1 MKRIIL
7 ILISAML
14 LWSCNRI
21 MEDNHMPNG
30 SLPEGAPATLCLGFG
45 NLDYMRVSVGTKAEA
60 SSADEARVHDLYVMI
75 FNNSTG
81 EKIYGRFFSYEHLK
95 EDIATLTSGKNE
107 GWWVENKTLSG
118 VEPVVTDTRGVVKL
132 STEICHDA
140 KVVLL
145 ANVVN
150 AISFLDRDRLP
161 SEGDSNEVY
170 VDDISYLN
178 DIRTFSQLER
188 TKVILEQDIVNRKDL
203 FLMMGTLPSVDT
215 EAMQWNKNDVPYNST
230 YKIELK
236 AVDAKVKFMVRCN
249 KDNNP
254 ANYFISDSQA
264 VYWKACNIPDRCYL
278 FSDYNDEAAPDDVMS
293 FDSENAYFEG
303 KESKDGYDW
312 YVFSFYMLESR
323 HGAKRSADSYIK
335 REKQETRETDDHSF
349 SYWRMDNGEREDFNG
364 EAYVENVGWYYAPD
378 KAPFVQ
384 FDMILTLTQAGIDAM
399 GGGIVGNAMTSDTIY
414 SVHLGDFTNNGYDD
428 YNTLRSHFYTY
439 KIVIVNSGTI
449 YAEVE
454 NDDEKEPGQEGFLI
468 LTNDEIVNADCHY
481 AYHMV
486 SFNRSPGLRADMFS
500 WYVKTPFGEGK
511 PQTKTDPDNSNYTL
525 YVGDKTRT
533 DGLDPLDY
541 LWCKFAVNDVVAGEY
556 TTNRVKYMGETD
568 FATGKLH
575 YDPSWKPSKGSWED
589 PDGNMKSHPDLMDI
603 SQLIEYIVD
612 QNNKDLAASD
622 FLFDSESG
630 KYVIRVTIFIDEYYY
645 EENPISGEKDPD
657 LWRRFVNAKPREMHI
672 LSDAR
677 QSRDRASDVIQSSH
691 SVIQQSIQTIYN
703 IYAPGLR
710 TLWGCEHL
718 DEIKAK
724 VPAGW
729 QYWPA
734 TSPYDVRS
742 GANSALGKENGR
754 FNSAYIWNLLSSN
767 SGTGGT
773 EYKNREWDTYMTFEV
788 NNDQPEL
795 NTSYQGLAFS
805 CMTRNRD
812 NNGNGIIDHEEVRWY
827 LASSQQLI
835 GLWVGNESLSLS
847 ARLYKPAPAV
857 HYNGNDYPQEW
868 RAHVVSSTNKMVCWS
883 EEGAGS
889 TDLQYDVQGS
899 PYNTWTS
906 WDLATHGESV
916 RCLRNIGTYDSS
928 SGLQDISFAPYNY
941 EIDKYFTLETTHKDP
956 SDPSS
961 QPIAYTFSFDRL
973 NTKSIRE
980 YSEGE
985 LPFHDQNSL
994 TNRVYSKMI
1003 TQNLVED
1010 PDINL
1015 QEITPGLIM
1024 KNVNTNVTAWGNNPY
1039 CPPGYRFP
1047 NLTEWI
1053 LMSLYLSDDY
1063 LKKDKDGNSYSPS
1076 HVMPS
1081 RTYYDRGYYGSL
1093 KSDTEPWSVESDKV
1107 GWIFSNKLHCY
1118 EYNKTVN
1125 RSRCVKDEEMTG
1137 HINGDISID
1146 SNFIYPDDKT
1156 PITLTLSS
1164 TASTLTAASLKLC
1177 YNAHNG
1183 NYRELD
1189 IPVKSPKGLE
1199 YRETQ
1204 VVTIPSLASLGLTQE
1219 DIDAAGGHPMV
1230 LKATAINAWGNVFDV
1245 TPLQVKMINPIGG
1258 SLSGDASVYP
1268 SDQGSVTFNFQSNA
1282 RTANLSGAT
1291 LQLRFTKP
1299 GESEITSINIP
1310 VSTSPSGKVYN
1321 GPQTVS
1327 IPSLSTLGL
1336 TANNYT
1342 SVTDMVIHAR
1352 VEMEDHVYKEFDL
1365 PVTLSNPI
1373 SGSIAFAESNIY
1385 PSDTGYSV
1393 DFDFSSSAHTAKL
1406 DHVTFKLCWGVNDE
1420 YTIFTNTIDS
1430 KTLDSSSSFSVPS
1443 LSTLGISAASIPL
1456 ASAKLRAEVF
1466 MADGLSAVDEV
1477 DVTLANPVSGSITT
1491 ADSYIYP
1498 AGSEGTA
1505 TFDFHSLGH
1514 TVPLSGATLKLQYTP
1529 TGGSLTEY
1537 TLPLDNNPSTKD
1549 YIPTQTLTIPSLY
1562 ALGLTAEDL
1571 PLVAN
1576 IHAEVSDVNGLK
1588 AVDDAAVTIKSHY
1601 TGLVDITDGFDPTP
1615 GLTQGF
1621 PITISAN
1628 SMTGFPIESVKL
1640 RWKQGENGS
1649 YNLNNVIVVDPTLIS
1664 GHTSTAYWQPTWLNS
1679 TDDVL
1684 SDNSQTRRYYFT
1696 AVVGKYDGEGHPIDE
1711 AIIGRDAEVSEAT
1724 MEFFKI
1730 NYDPNPLDPNNLWT
1744 YTHQPQNIAAN
1755 AWLPQEISNL
1765 NFASGDFI
1773 DTYLDVRNCN
1783 YAPKKPGSVD
1793 GSDLGMDNLIS
1804 IGPAT
1809 HSNTTLGVLGV
1820 EWKANNVLLYY
1831 PARNGSNNNLQIAV
1845 LSNSTTSRVQPFNL
1859 DYGFLRV
1866 LFKKENNHGLLLVN
1880 NFSPDQDYEPDWI
1893 NEEVG
1898 KNGHPTEEEKPT
1910 YAANTQARL
1919 DNLASKSTL
1928 YVGSTEGNHRSRAI
1942 YKYVRVVRKHD

>member
-1 MKRIIL
+1 
-7 ILISAML
+7 ML

-118 VEPVVTDTRGVVKL
+118 VEPAVTDTRGVVKL

-150 AISFLDRDRLP
+150 AISSLDRDRLP

-170 VDDISYLN
+170 DDDISYLN

-249 KDNNP
+249 KDSSP
-254 ANYFISDSQA
+254 ANYFISDSKA

-278 FSDYNDEAAPDDVMS
+278 FSDYDGGAAPDDAMS

-323 HGAKRSADSYIK
+323 HSAKRSADSYIK

-349 SYWRMDNGEREDFNG
+349 SYWRMVNGEREDYND

-622 FLFDSESG
+622 FLLDSESG

-677 QSRDRASDVIQSSH
+677 QSRDKASDVIQSSH

-703 IYAPGLR
+703 IYSPGLR
-710 TLWGCEHL
+710 TLWGCEHR
-718 DEIKAK
+718 DEIKEK

-729 QYWPA
+729 QYWPSDPA
-734 TSPYDVRS
+734 YAKKY
-742 GANSALGKENGR
+742 GANSSLAKENGR
-754 FNSAYIWNLLSSN
+754 LNSAYIWNLYSSKDA
-767 SGTGGT
+767 SGTEAT
-773 EYKNREWDTYMTFEV
+773 NKEWETYMTFEV
-788 NNDQPEL
+788 DNDQPEL
-795 NTSYQGLAFS
+795 KTGYQGLAFS

-812 NNGNGIIDHEEVRWY
+812 NNGNGIIDREEVRWY
-827 LASSQQLI
+827 LAASEQLI
-835 GLWVGNESLSLS
+835 GIWVGNESLSLS
-847 ARLYKPAPAV
+847 ARLYQPAEACT
-857 HYNGNDYPQEW
+857 YNGNSYPKEW
-868 RAHVVSSTNKMVCWS
+868 RAHVISSTGDNEGPLVCWA
-883 EEGAGS
+883 EEGAGA
-889 TDLQYDVQGS
+889 TKLKYDNS
-899 PYNTWTS
+899 PGDPYYTWNT

-916 RCLRNIGTYDSS
+916 RCIRNIGTFDGPE
-928 SGLQDISFAPYNY
+928 GLQDISYATYPTTV
-941 EIDKYFTLETTHKDP
+941 DRYFTIETTYKNP

-961 QPIAYTFSFDRL
+961 QPVGYTFSFDRL

-980 YSEGE
+980 YSAGE
-985 LPFHDQNSL
+985 LPYHEQTSL

-1003 TQNLVED
+1003 TQNLLND
-1010 PDINL
+1010 PDIDIQAVSPN
-1015 QEITPGLIM
+1015 ITTAQINPD
-1024 KNVNTNVTAWGNNPY
+1024 VTARGNNPY

-1047 NLTEWI
+1047 NFKEWV
-1053 LMSLYLSDDY
+1053 LMSLYLSEDY
-1063 LKKDKDGNSYSPS
+1063 LRKDKNGNSYSSPGNI
-1076 HVMPS
+1076 MPS
-1081 RTYYDRGYYGSL
+1081 RTYYDKGYYGSL
-1093 KSDTEPWSVESDKV
+1093 KSDTEPWSTESGKV
-1107 GWIFSNKLHCY
+1107 GWNYSDKMHCVPTSQ
-1118 EYNKTVN
+1118 KPT

-1137 HINGDISID
+1137 HINGDISLN
-1146 SNFIYPDDKT
+1146 SGYIYPDDET

-1219 DIDAAGGHPMV
+1219 DIDAVGGHPMV

-1245 TPLQVKMINPIGG
+1245 TPLDVKMINPIGG

-1393 DFDFSSSAHTAKL
+1393 DFDFASSAHTAKL

-1430 KTLDSSSSFSVPS
+1430 KTLDSSSSFSIPS

-1537 TLPLDNNPSTKD
+1537 TLTLDNNPSTKD
-1549 YIPTQTLTIPSLY
+1549 YIPTQTLTIPSLST
-1562 ALGLTAEDL
+1562 LGLTAQDL
-1571 PLVAN
+1571 PLVATLY
-1576 IHAEVSDVNGLK
+1576 AEVSVADGLK
-1588 AVDDAAVTIKSHY
+1588 STANAAITLKSHY
-1601 TGLVDITDGFDPTP
+1601 GGTVDIVDDFDPT
-1615 GLTQGF
+1615 LGF
-1621 PITISAN
+1621 PIRINAESIS
-1628 SMTGFPIESVKL
+1628 SSFPVETVTL
-1640 RWKQGENGS
+1640 LWKQEGASS
-1649 YNLNNVIVVDPTLIS
+1649 YGTVDINVADPTLQNN
-1664 GHTSTAYWQPTWLNS
+1664 TLTAYWHPEWLDS
-1679 TDDVL
+1679 T
-1684 SDNSQTRRYYFT
+1684 SDTVGESPWGDQSTRTYYFS
-1696 AVVGKYDGEGHPIDE
+1696 
-1711 AIIGRDAEVSEAT
+1711 AIIGNDDDQGKIGLLLNETDDAS
-1724 MEFFKI
+1724 MEFIKI
-1730 NYDPNPLDPNNLWT
+1730 NFNQANYSGAWT
-1744 YTHQPQNIAAN
+1744 QGSQPPSSTKWYAQG
-1755 AWLPQEISNL
+1755 ISNL
-1765 NFASGDFI
+1765 SFSDGDFI
-1773 DTYLDVRNCN
+1773 DAYLDVSRCIWL
-1783 YAPKKPGSVD
+1783 PKNDEKVD
-1793 GSDLGMDNLIS
+1793 GADLGMDNILT
-1804 IGPAT
+1804 IGPSTQTAN
-1809 HSNTTLGVLGV
+1809 SKPAL
-1820 EWKANNVLLYY
+1820 EWSPAGNGNILMYY
-1831 PARNGSNNNLQIAV
+1831 PAHVLASGSNPAKDNLQVSIR
-1845 LSNSTTSRVQPFNL
+1845 SKGGNPEYTSRTQPCDLPNKTL
-1859 DYGFLRV
+1859 KIMLKRV
-1866 LFKKENNHGLLLVN
+1866 SDHGVILVN
-1880 NFSPDQDYEPDWI
+1880 DIAPNWITQEIRSYDQQTLEAMD
-1893 NEEVG
+1893 VAARG
-1898 KNGHPTEEEKPT
+1898 K
-1910 YAANTQARL
+1910 L
-1919 DNLASKSTL
+1919 DNLTTKTTV
-1928 YVGSTEGNHRSRAI
+1928 YVASTEGNHRSRAL
-1942 YKYVRVVRKHD
+1942 YKYIRAVRKHN